1 MAKEAIISLDL
12 KVCSIESAQK
22 AAYRSI
28 NHFTINIQTSDTHLN
43 CKLISNTGVSDEAF
57 DYAVQEFRKNIL
69 DEELRLKLKKETEP
83 VRNLILGIAFSK
95 TGLQKDE

>member
-1 MAKEAIISLDL
+1 MEAKIELDS

-28 NHFTINIQTSDTHLN
+28 AHFTIDIQVSDTHLN
-43 CKLISNTGVSDEAF
+43 CKLTSNTSVGEEAF
-57 DYAVQEFRKNIL
+57 DFAVQEFRKNIL

>member
-1 MAKEAIISLDL
+1 MAKEAIISLDS
-12 KVCSIESAQK
+12 KAYSIESVQK

-28 NHFTINIQTSDTHLN
+28 NNFTIDIQVNDAHLN
-43 CKLISNTGVSDEAF
+43 CKLISNAGVSDEGF
-57 DYAVQEFRKNIL
+57 DYAIQEFRKNIL
-69 DEELRLKLKKETEP
+69 DEELRVKIKKETEP

>member
-1 MAKEAIISLDL
+1 M
-12 KVCSIESAQK
+12 
-22 AAYRSI
+22 
-28 NHFTINIQTSDTHLN
+28 NHFTIDIQASDTHLN
-43 CKLISNTGVSDEAF
+43 CNLISNAGVSDEAF
-57 DYAVQEFRKNIL
+57 DFAVQEFRKNIL

>member
-1 MAKEAIISLDL
+1 MAIEAIISVDA

-22 AAYRSI
+22 AAYRAI
-28 NHFTINIQTSDTHLN
+28 NHFTIDIQTSNTHLN
-43 CKLISNTGVSDEAF
+43 CTLTSNAGVSDEAF
-57 DYAVQEFRKNIL
+57 HFAVQEFRKNIL

>member
-28 NHFTINIQTSDTHLN
+28 NRFAIDIQISDTHLN
-43 CKLISNTGVSDEAF
+43 CKLISNIGVSDEIF

-69 DEELRLKLKKETEP
+69 DEELRVKVKNETEP
-83 VRNLILGIAFSK
+83 IRNLILGIAFSK

>member
-1 MAKEAIISLDL
+1 MAKEAVISLDS

-28 NHFTINIQTSDTHLN
+28 NHFTIDIQTSDTHLN
-43 CKLISNTGVSDEAF
+43 CKLISNAGVGEEAF
-57 DYAVQEFRKNIL
+57 DFAVQEFRKNIL

-83 VRNLILGIAFSK
+83 LRNLILGIAFSK

>member
-1 MAKEAIISLDL
+1 MAIEAIISLDS

-22 AAYRSI
+22 AAYRSLQL
-28 NHFTINIQTSDTHLN
+28 FTIDIQTNSTHLN
-43 CKLISNTGVSDEAF
+43 CKLTANKGVSEEAF
-57 DYAVQEFRKNIL
+57 NYAVQEFRKNIL
-69 DEELRLKLKKETEP
+69 DEELRIKLKKETEH